1 MRNLKSRNRPKD
13 QVPAK
18 SKNRQFGFTASGWG
32 KGLSMARVESF
43 SHGGRKYQIV
53 VDTGSFGIRVETFVD
68 GKAVSPAYTASCE
81 TAVDFTM
88 SGWAT

>member
-1 MRNLKSRNRPKD
+1 
-13 QVPAK
+13 
-18 SKNRQFGFTASGWG
+18 
-32 KGLSMARVESF
+32 MARVESF

-53 VDTGSFGIRVETFVD
+53 VDTGSSGIRVQTFVD

-88 SGWAT
+88 SGWGNVTDALVEIAKDDIKDDRLTG